1 MHYFGSLANGL
12 SNLGNPAALA
22 VLIGGTLLGVF
33 VGVVPGLGGIVL
45 LVVLLPFLY
54 NVSPVVGLALLL
66 ASHSA
71 IYYAGSTTA
80 ILINTPG
87 APESAATCFDG
98 YAMTRKGRVGEA
110 LGISAAATTYGGWIG
125 SLAILLA
132 IPVMVRVVNVFHPPD
147 YFFLTLL
154 AVVLIGQLQASS
166 PTKGVLSGLFGFML
180 SFVGAAASTGT
191 LRFTVGQL
199 GLYNG
204 VNVAAAA
211 IGLFAIS
218 QMFIL
223 FGAGDG
229 RARRVSLRLS
239 REVWRDV
246 WEGVLQ
252 LPRHLWLATKSAF
265 IGVLCGVIPGIGS
278 TAANFLSYGIAMRSS
293 KQPWR
298 FGTGIPEGI
307 IAPEGSSI
315 SKEAGA
321 LIPTVSLGVPN
332 GPAMA
337 VLLAAFA
344 ILGLSPGPSML
355 KEHLPLVFWMVVVI
369 AVSSL
374 LASVLGLALAPLLAQ
389 ITVIPGRVLVPFV
402 LVLASIGTYA
412 STTEILQVGIMMMC
426 GVAGLLMRR
435 YGYSLPGVIVGL
447 VLGPTAENN
456 LILTDKLYGWSFFER
471 PISDVIIVAI
481 VAVLILGSRQ
491 RRRQGRF
498 PEPQATLEGA
508 VTASDDTGSAAIQA
522 EKLEARTPE
531 RTPPRKPTVGE
542 VAVDVAWL
550 AGSAVYVY
558 AATHYPAPSDYGP
571 LLLGGAAVVV
581 ALFQLVG
588 AFVPSLWRLTH
599 GASLSTT
606 GVALAPGG
614 AAAVAMTDL
623 DFGEVSSGDPSRA
636 PVGESPRSDV
646 QLAGEPSG
654 AGRAAAGPVK
664 AAPAPIGAP
673 PGEAV
678 AAERTE
684 PPGRQ
689 GEALRQLQAVALAGV
704 LLLSIWLFG
713 YRIASPACIL
723 AYFLLVRRWGPVRAV
738 VAAAAIFVVF
748 YLISRLLSGVI
759 FPSGAI

>member
-1 MHYFGSLANGL
+1 VHYFGSLASGL
-12 SNLGNPAALA
+12 SNLGNLAAVG

-54 NVSPVVGLALLL
+54 NISPVVGLALLL

-110 LGISAAATTYGGWIG
+110 LGVSAAATTYGGWIG
-125 SLAILLA
+125 ALAILVA
-132 IPVMVRVVNVFHPPD
+132 IPVMVKVVNVFHPPD

-191 LRFTVGQL
+191 LRFTFGQL

-223 FGAGDG
+223 FGAGN
-229 RARRVSLRLS
+229 RRSRRVSLRLS
-239 REVWRDV
+239 TAVWSDV
-246 WEGVLQ
+246 WVGVLQ
-252 LPRHLWLATKSAF
+252 VPRHLWLATKSAI

-278 TAANFLSYGIAMRSS
+278 TAANFLSYGLAMRSS

-321 LIPTVSLGVPN
+321 LIPTVSLGIPN

-355 KEHLPLVFWMVVVI
+355 KQHLPLVFWMVVVI

-412 STTEILQVGIMMMC
+412 STTELLQVGIMMMC
-426 GVAGLLMRR
+426 GIAGLLMRR

-447 VLGPTAENN
+447 VLGSTAENN
-456 LILTDKLYGWSFFER
+456 LILTEKLYGWTFFER
-471 PISDVIIVAI
+471 PLSDVIIAAI
-481 VAVLILGSRQ
+481 IAVLVLGSRQ
-491 RRRQGRF
+491 RRRQRQVPGVEV
-498 PEPQATLEGA
+498 PLPAL
-508 VTASDDTGSAAIQA
+508 ASAPGGTGPAA
-522 EKLEARTPE
+522 ARTEKFEAAQPE
-531 RTPPRKPTVGE
+531 RTPRRKPTVGE
-542 VAVDVAWL
+542 VAVDVAWVV
-550 AGSAVYVY
+550 GSAVYVF
-558 AATHYPAPSDYGP
+558 ASTKYPSPADYGP
-571 LLLGGAAVVV
+571 LLLGGAALVV
-581 ALFQLVG
+581 AVFQLAG
-588 AFVPSLWRLTH
+588 AFVPRLWRLTH
-599 GASLSTT
+599 GASLSAA
-606 GVALAPGG
+606 GVALAPAGAPLAVADRDSSDAG
-614 AAAVAMTDL
+614 VVVAEKLGSVVVGSPPTGDVEQLATGPPAAAVTT
-623 DFGEVSSGDPSRA
+623 A
-636 PVGESPRSDV
+636 PALVGAP
-646 QLAGEPSG
+646 AGEADPDAEGNEPSS
-654 AGRAAAGPVK
+654 
-664 AAPAPIGAP
+664 
-673 PGEAV
+673 
-678 AAERTE
+678 
-684 PPGRQ
+684 RQ
-689 GEALRQLQAVALAGV
+689 GEALRQLAGVALAGV

-738 VAAAAIFVVF
+738 IAAAAVFVVF

-759 FPSGAI
+759 FPSGVI